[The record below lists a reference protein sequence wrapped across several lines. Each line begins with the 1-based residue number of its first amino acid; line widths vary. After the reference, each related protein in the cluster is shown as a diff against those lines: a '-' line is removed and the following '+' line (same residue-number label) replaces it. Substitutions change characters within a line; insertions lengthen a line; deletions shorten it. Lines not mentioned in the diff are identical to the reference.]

1 MVTMDEILNGYNCV
15 TYLVGLQTLVRYAQ
29 GTLYPMSQNGSTSHG
44 TVQYGTLESRSR
56 VLLCLR
62 LKTDTVCALVCIH
75 HRPMLLTIV
84 DSSLWRFEVQRDQ
97 LYLLVLKC

>member
-15 TYLVGLQTLVRYAQ
+15 TYLVGLRYAQ

-56 VLLCLR
+56 VLLCLH
-62 LKTDTVCALVCIH
+62 LKNRHSLCAHLH
-75 HRPMLLTIV
+75 
-84 DSSLWRFEVQRDQ
+84 SSSTHVANL
-97 LYLLVLKC
+97 C